1 MKEVF
6 RKPKMFYSTLP
17 RKTVINKKVTFEEK
31 QIANPFN
38 NFSINIS
45 PNLADDI
52 RTATRSFESYV

>member
-6 RKPKMFYSTLP
+6 RKPKIFYSTLP
-17 RKTVINKKVTFEEK
+17 RK
-31 QIANPFN
+31 IANPFN

-52 RTATRSFESYV
+52 RTATRSFESFF